1 MAKVITIT
9 DLERGNPKDPI
20 WVLNTSAASE
30 AEQSGEIHIGIP
42 KQNGSKIDPLFIPQT
57 WLPQELTLQ
66 IPRNQLLESSE
77 FRQAINKQLLTL
89 IDEASAQEILSQEG
103 AEEEQSRLR
112 ELRRHIRAAGAAKTL
127 TTSSTEITML
137 TGTEKE
143 TVANPGAAEAASD
156 VAPTLTPGF
165 TMFAERLRDMDDVNA
180 LNAIRSR
187 RRFSRKELQH
197 LKSNL
202 PDKPKTQAAIKAQLS
217 KG

>member
-1 MAKVITIT
+1 
-9 DLERGNPKDPI
+9 
-20 WVLNTSAASE
+20 
-30 AEQSGEIHIGIP
+30 
-42 KQNGSKIDPLFIPQT
+42 
-57 WLPQELTLQ
+57 
-66 IPRNQLLESSE
+66 
-77 FRQAINKQLLTL
+77 
-89 IDEASAQEILSQEG
+89 
-103 AEEEQSRLR
+103 
-112 ELRRHIRAAGAAKTL
+112 
-127 TTSSTEITML
+127 ML